1 MEHDELDESEYN
13 DYTLFP
19 LCETL
24 SKLYFALLNAS
35 SYHDKK
41 EYQTFDIK
49 EKQDSEIN
57 RLKARVVFSEFD
69 ITGYDYKG
77 RFMKFEPPLNSSV
90 HLNEN
95 LEKNIRFLNSMDKQT
110 ESLETGKIT
119 CECGTPIVH
128 QFEVTS
134 RITRKMVFPVGRIC
148 IIKFSNNDTLKIMNE
163 VSRVITQHSRSKTKK
178 RRMMELRLM
187 RLEDKPHG
195 NSHKKKKTL
204 SC

>member
-19 LCETL
+19 LCDTL
-24 SKLYFALLNAS
+24 SNLYFALLNAS

-77 RFMKFEPPLNSSV
+77 RFTKFEPPLNSSV
-90 HLNEN
+90 HLNDK
-95 LEKNIRFLNSMDKQT
+95 LEKIIRFLNSMDKQT
-110 ESLETGKIT
+110 ESLETRIIT
-119 CECGTPIVH
+119 CKYRTPIVH

-134 RITRKMVFPVGRIC
+134 RITRKWVFPVGRIC
-148 IIKFSNNDTLKIMNE
+148 II
-163 VSRVITQHSRSKTKK
+163 
-178 RRMMELRLM
+178 
-187 RLEDKPHG
+187 
-195 NSHKKKKTL
+195 
-204 SC
+204 